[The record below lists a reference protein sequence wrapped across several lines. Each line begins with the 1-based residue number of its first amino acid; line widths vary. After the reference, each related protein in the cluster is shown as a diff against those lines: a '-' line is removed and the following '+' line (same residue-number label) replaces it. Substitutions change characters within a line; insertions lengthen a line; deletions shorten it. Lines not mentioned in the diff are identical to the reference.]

1 MVVGELTPRGM
12 RAEELAL
19 PLADWHWV
27 SQGNAGELALMV
39 QEQYSYPDA
48 QLNDEQI
55 PDLRYHVCPPQHL
68 SNL

>member
-1 MVVGELTPRGM
+1 MQL
-12 RAEELAL
+12 
-19 PLADWHWV
+19 
-27 SQGNAGELALMV
+27 GNAGELALMV

-48 QLNDEQI
+48 QLNDQQI